1 MNKDKEMKDNSGA
14 VNAYRQ
20 QLMFLTNQKQ
30 QMQFQA
36 NILESTIKELE
47 TTKEKKVFKGVGN
60 IFISK
65 NVEDVLKDTKE
76 TKETISLR
84 IKNLEK
90 QENELVKK
98 LNELTR
104 TGDKTNKKGKEEAD
118 EDDAEGVA

>member
-1 MNKDKEMKDNSGA
+1 MNKDKEMKDNTGA

-20 QLMFLTNQKQ
+20 QLMFVTNQKQ

-47 TTKEKKVFKGVGN
+47 GTKEKKVYKGTGN

-65 NVEDVLKDTKE
+65 DKDDVLKETIE

-84 IKNLEK
+84 IKTLEK
-90 QENELVKK
+90 QENELMKK

-104 TGDKTNKKGKEEAD
+104 KDDKLGNKKASDLDD
-118 EDDAEGVA
+118 ETEGVA

>member
-20 QLMFLTNQKQ
+20 QLMFITNQKQ
-30 QMQFQA
+30 QMQFQS
-36 NILESTIKELE
+36 NILDSTIKELE
-47 TTKEKKVFKGVGN
+47 TTKEKKVYKGTGN

-65 NVEDVLKDTKE
+65 NVEDVLKETKE
-76 TKETISLR
+76 TKETIALR
-84 IKNLEK
+84 IKTLEK

-104 TGDKTNKKGKEEAD
+104 TGDKPGKKNINSD
-118 EDDAEGVA
+118 EDDVEGVA